1 MIKIGIVG
9 GGPAGIHAALLL
21 RQVPGIQIDIFE
33 RGDYVENR
41 NCPREITGICK
52 QCPTCSVL
60 NGIAGGGAGSDGK
73 FLASRGGVLYK
84 MLGDEAYDALMNYT
98 STVYR
103 TYGDLAYLTPK
114 TYGTV
119 LTPYI
124 LDAKKRAEENGLFME
139 LHPIT
144 HYGSDGA
151 RKLYYAMEQ
160 KLEHSTN
167 VSIHVKTKVVDID
180 FKRRII
186 HTDNPEILK
195 KKFDRII
202 LAPGRGGSDWF
213 YELCKK
219 KQIPTKYGNL
229 VIGVRA
235 EVPDLVDGKPGPL
248 VEANKDVYEPKLR
261 MKFSENSFVTA
272 AKTFCQC
279 PGGRISYENYGKGY
293 GIAANGHSL
302 SDMKSPNTNVSL
314 LLDIN
319 SKMVKNPEKFLWKY
333 LKKANDQSGGFP
345 IVQTLRSL
353 AYGIPSTYEEI
364 RNLSFKSTESV
375 YYPGDFSEI
384 FEPEMISALITF
396 TYAIENVF
404 PGFTC
409 NGDILFY
416 GPEIKPVSV
425 TPVMDEYLQI
435 YPGIHVA
442 GDGVNTSHGLG
453 PASGV
458 GIYVAL
464 MTAIS
469 LAEVYPELRPHCE
482 SLKRSFSFLF
492 E

>member
-84 MLGDEAYDALMNYT
+84 MLGDEAYNALMDYT

-213 YELCKK
+213 YATPQTVE
-219 KQIPTKYGNL
+219 IP
-229 VIGVRA
+229 VR
-235 EVPDLVDGKPGPL
+235 E
-248 VEANKDVYEPKLR
+248 
-261 MKFSENSFVTA
+261 SEN
-272 AKTFCQC
+272 
-279 PGGRISYENYGKGY
+279 
-293 GIAANGHSL
+293 
-302 SDMKSPNTNVSL
+302 
-314 LLDIN
+314 
-319 SKMVKNPEKFLWKY
+319 
-333 LKKANDQSGGFP
+333 
-345 IVQTLRSL
+345 RSV
-353 AYGIPSTYEEI
+353 
-364 RNLSFKSTESV
+364 RF
-375 YYPGDFSEI
+375 
-384 FEPEMISALITF
+384 
-396 TYAIENVF
+396 
-404 PGFTC
+404 
-409 NGDILFY
+409 
-416 GPEIKPVSV
+416 
-425 TPVMDEYLQI
+425 
-435 YPGIHVA
+435 
-442 GDGVNTSHGLG
+442 
-453 PASGV
+453 
-458 GIYVAL
+458 
-464 MTAIS
+464 
-469 LAEVYPELRPHCE
+469 
-482 SLKRSFSFLF
+482 
-492 E
+492 